1 MVIKDDVRAR
11 GEPQARGAHIN
22 PTLTQVINLFHES
35 DRVEGHAITDHVDL
49 ARMQDAGRDQVQ
61 DVLLVSYD
69 HGVARVRSA
78 LIANDEVCIAREE
91 IDDLPFTLIAPLGTK
106 YTE

>member
-1 MVIKDDVRAR
+1 M
-11 GEPQARGAHIN
+11 
-22 PTLTQVINLFHES
+22 
-35 DRVEGHAITDHVDL
+35 
-49 ARMQDAGRDQVQ
+49 Q